1 MDALFLNM
9 TIDIEVLL
17 YLWQR
22 NKVTIWVRIYLENP
36 NLQSNTEPS
45 FLAILN
51 RTAESDTYIDKK
63 L

>member
-1 MDALFLNM
+1 MAKKQGDHL
-9 TIDIEVLL
+9 VC
-17 YLWQR
+17 
-22 NKVTIWVRIYLENP
+22 IYLENP
-36 NLQSNTEPS
+36 NLESNTEPS